1 MEHYGLIKLIHQSS
15 AALSLSL
22 FVLRAALLNC
32 KIPVST
38 GNNLIQVIPHV
49 VDTILLTSA
58 VALAVMAR
66 QAPFVDHWLTAK
78 VVALLVY
85 IALGSLA
92 LKRARTLAGRL
103 LSLSLALAT
112 FGYIVWVAFT
122 KNPAPWL

>member
-1 MEHYGLIKLIHQSS
+1 MEHYGLIKSIHQLS
-15 AALSLSL
+15 AALSLFLFILRGSL
-22 FVLRAALLNC
+22 AIFQTPGFPN
-32 KIPVST
+32 KH
-38 GNNLIQVIPHV
+38 LIHVIPHV

-58 VALAVMAR
+58 IVLAVMAR
-66 QAPFVDHWLTAK
+66 QTPFVDHWLTAK
-78 VVALLVY
+78 VIALLVY

-103 LSLSLALAT
+103 VSLSLALAT